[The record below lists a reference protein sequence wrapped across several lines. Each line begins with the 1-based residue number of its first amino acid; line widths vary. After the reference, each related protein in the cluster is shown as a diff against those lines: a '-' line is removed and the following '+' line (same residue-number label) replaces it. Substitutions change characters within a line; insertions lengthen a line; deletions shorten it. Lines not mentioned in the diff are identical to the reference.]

1 MTKHQDNETDTN
13 IKTIVDDLF
22 KEINVMGKEDEI
34 SSQLHQ
40 LISRQ
45 HKTLQQSFVRIMYQF
60 FNKYSANRYDFRN
73 EGSVKFAEEI
83 SKMEVFLPYI

>member
-1 MTKHQDNETDTN
+1 MNTHTIETDN
-13 IKTIVDDLF
+13 NMEQIVEDLF
-22 KEINVMGKEDEI
+22 KEINVLGKEDEI

-40 LISRQ
+40 LISQQ
-45 HKTLQQSFVRIMYQF
+45 HKTLQQSFIRIMYQF
-60 FNKYSANRYDFRN
+60 FLKYSANRYDPRN